1 MTSTTKSRRE
11 FLKSGGSAIGASWL
25 AVNTPLILAACQ
37 SAQTKTETQAGY
49 ENLRPEEVVELGAV
63 VEQIIPPDE
72 TPGATETGVVYFIDI
87 ALGGFMAGSA
97 STLRAG
103 LEELQKMATLV
114 QGRNHRF
121 SDLSFEQ
128 QTGVLKEAENT
139 ELFGTLHFLTMMM
152 TLPWQHFCRT
162 GQWNSSVRPAQKK
175 SGVNRLKVERSRHTC
190 SVPVEWVMI
199 HLRQWLTGITVPMT
213 YPTCL
218 FAMDPVLS
226 VQVGDNLP

>member
-1 MTSTTKSRRE
+1 M
-11 FLKSGGSAIGASWL
+11 
-25 AVNTPLILAACQ
+25 
-37 SAQTKTETQAGY
+37 
-49 ENLRPEEVVELGAV
+49 VELGAV

-103 LEELQKMATLV
+103 LEELQKMATSV

-139 ELFGTLHFLTMMM
+139 DFFGTLHFLTMIGMFC
-152 TLPWQHFCRT
+152 LPKYGGNRDHVGWDLIGFNHQHAWQPPFGYYDAAVHSQTPRE
-162 GQWNSSVRPAQKK
+162 A
-175 SGVNRLKVERSRHTC
+175 
-190 SVPVEWVMI
+190 
-199 HLRQWLTGITVPMT
+199 
-213 YPTCL
+213 
-218 FAMDPVLS
+218 D
-226 VQVGDNLP
+226 DNGHS

>member
-1 MTSTTKSRRE
+1 MKTRRE
-11 FLKSGGSAIGASWL
+11 FLKSSGSTIGTSWL

-49 ENLRPEEVVELGAV
+49 ENLRPEEAVELGAV
-63 VEQIIPPDE
+63 VDQIIPPDE
-72 TPGATETGVVYFIDI
+72 TPGATETGVVYFIDV

-139 ELFGTLHFLTMMM
+139 DFFGTLHFLTMIGMFCLPKYGGNRDHLGWDLIGFNHQHAWQPPFGYYDAAEHSQ
-152 TLPWQHFCRT
+152 TLKQ
-162 GQWNSSVRPAQKK
+162 
-175 SGVNRLKVERSRHTC
+175 
-190 SVPVEWVMI
+190 
-199 HLRQWLTGITVPMT
+199 
-213 YPTCL
+213 
-218 FAMDPVLS
+218 
-226 VQVGDNLP
+226 GDDHGHS